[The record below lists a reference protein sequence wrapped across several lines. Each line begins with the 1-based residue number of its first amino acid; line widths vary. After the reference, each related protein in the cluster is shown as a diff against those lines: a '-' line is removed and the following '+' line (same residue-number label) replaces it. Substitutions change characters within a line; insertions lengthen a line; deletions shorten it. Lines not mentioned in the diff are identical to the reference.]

1 MLGLWE
7 RLYGLAMY
15 SGGLMDWRNSGHPEL
30 TDGDRLF
37 SLDVRLRSSLST
49 REIPSISTRG
59 NVGPPGT

>member
-30 TDGDRLF
+30 TEWGSVVFFGCKTQKLLVY
-37 SLDVRLRSSLST
+37 S
-49 REIPSISTRG
+49 
-59 NVGPPGT
+59 